1 MIRIA
6 IVGSGWIVTD
16 MLKAM
21 QAVQGYEI
29 VAICA
34 RNREK
39 ASRFGIP
46 HVYTDYA
53 EMLARPDIDF
63 VYVAL
68 PNSLHYAPAKQA
80 LLAGKNVLLEKPF
93 TSTVEQAAELFAIAK
108 ERDLFLFEAISN
120 IHLPNFHKLREI
132 LPQIGPVRLVHADY
146 DEHFGRYDEYCA
158 GADIPVF
165 TQEYEGGALRDI
177 NIYCLHVIL
186 ALYGRPDAVS
196 YLSNAIGR
204 NAVGTSGVATLRY
217 DAAGLV
223 AVCTASMDSDGYR
236 GFLFQGEKGTIRT
249 HHLPNFTTQ
258 VDLMLPG
265 QETQSF
271 TLNRYEHRLCH
282 QLDDYRDIFLARDR
296 QAAEALQARTMLV
309 METIVRLERSEP
321 ARG

>member
-1 MIRIA
+1 MIVPQMIE
-6 IVGSGWIVTD
+6 
-16 MLKAM
+16 AM
-21 QAVQGYEI
+21 QTVQGYEI

-53 EMLARPDIDF
+53 EMLTRTDIDF

-68 PNSLHYAPAKQA
+68 PNSLHFAPAKQA

-93 TSTVEQAAELFAIAK
+93 TSTVEQAAELFALAK
-108 ERDLFLFEAISN
+108 ERDLFIFEAISN
-120 IHLPNFHKLREI
+120 IHLPNFRKLREI

-177 NIYCLHVIL
+177 NIYCLHIIL
-186 ALYGRPDAVS
+186 ALYGRPDAVF
-196 YLSNAIGR
+196 YASNALGR

-265 QETQSF
+265 RETQTF
-271 TLNRYEHRLCH
+271 ALNRYEHRLCH
-282 QLDDYRDIFLARDR
+282 QLEDYRDIFLARDR
-296 QAAEALQARTMLV
+296 KAAEALQAQTMLI
-309 METIVRLERSEP
+309 METLVRLEQSEP

>member
-1 MIRIA
+1 MIVPQMIE
-6 IVGSGWIVTD
+6 
-16 MLKAM
+16 AM
-21 QAVQGYEI
+21 QTVQGYEI

-53 EMLARPDIDF
+53 EMLTRTDIDF

-108 ERDLFLFEAISN
+108 ERDLFIFEAISN
-120 IHLPNFHKLREI
+120 IHLPNFRKLREI

-177 NIYCLHVIL
+177 NIYCLHIIL
-186 ALYGRPDAVS
+186 ALYGRPDAVF
-196 YLSNAIGR
+196 YASNALGR

-265 QETQSF
+265 RETQTF
-271 TLNRYEHRLCH
+271 ALNRYEHRLCH
-282 QLDDYRDIFLARDR
+282 QLEDYRDIFLARDR
-296 QAAEALQARTMLV
+296 KAAEALQAQTMLI
-309 METIVRLERSEP
+309 METLVRLEQSEP

>member
-6 IVGSGWIVTD
+6 IVGSGWIVSD

>member
-1 MIRIA
+1 MLRIA
-6 IVGSGWIVTD
+6 IVGSGMIVPQ
-16 MLKAM
+16 MIEAM
-21 QAVQGYEI
+21 QTVQGYEI

-53 EMLARPDIDF
+53 EMLTRTDIDF

-108 ERDLFLFEAISN
+108 ERDLFIFEAISN
-120 IHLPNFHKLREI
+120 IHLPNFRKLREI

-165 TQEYEGGALRDI
+165 TREYEGGALRDI
-177 NIYCLHVIL
+177 NIYCLHIIL
-186 ALYGRPDAVS
+186 ALYGRPDAVF
-196 YLSNAIGR
+196 YASNALGR

-265 QETQSF
+265 RETQTF
-271 TLNRYEHRLCH
+271 ALNRYEHRLCH
-282 QLDDYRDIFLARDR
+282 QLEDYRDIFLARDR
-296 QAAEALQARTMLV
+296 KAAEALQAQTMLI
-309 METIVRLERSEP
+309 METLVRLEQSEP

>member
-1 MIRIA
+1 MIVPQMI
-6 IVGSGWIVTD
+6 D
-16 MLKAM
+16 AM
-21 QAVQGYEI
+21 QTVTGYEI

-68 PNSLHYAPAKQA
+68 PNSLHFDAAKQA

-93 TSTVEQAAELFAIAK
+93 TSTVEQAAELFALAG
-108 ERDLFLFEAISN
+108 ERGLFIFEAISN
-120 IHLPNFHKLREI
+120 IHLPNFHKLREL

-146 DEHFGRYDEYCA
+146 DEHFGRYDEYLA

-177 NIYCLHVIL
+177 NIYCLHIVL
-186 ALYGRPDAVS
+186 ALYGRPDAVF
-196 YLSNAIGR
+196 YASNALGR

-217 DAAGLV
+217 DSAGLV

-236 GFLFQGEKGTIRT
+236 GFLFQGEKGTIRI
-249 HHLPNFTTQ
+249 HHLPNFSTK

-265 QETQSF
+265 RETQSF
-271 TLNRYEHRLCH
+271 ELNRYEHRLCH
-282 QLDDYRDIFLARDR
+282 QLEDYRDIFLARDR
-296 QAAEALQARTMLV
+296 KAAANLEAQTMLV
-309 METIVRLERSEP
+309 MDTIVRLERSEP
-321 ARG
+321 ARS

>member
-6 IVGSGWIVTD
+6 IVGSGWIVSD

-53 EMLARPDIDF
+53 EMLTRTDIDF

-177 NIYCLHVIL
+177 NIYCLHIIL
-186 ALYGRPDAVS
+186 ALYGRPDAV
-196 YLSNAIGR
+196 YYVSNALGR

-223 AVCTASMDSDGYR
+223 AICTASMDSDGYR

-249 HHLPNFTTQ
+249 HHLPNFTTK

-265 QETQSF
+265 RETQTF
-271 TLNRYEHRLCH
+271 ALNRYEHRLCH
-282 QLDDYRDIFLARDR
+282 QLEDYRDIFLARDR
-296 QAAEALQARTMLV
+296 KAAEALQAQTMLV
-309 METIVRLERSEP
+309 MDTIVRLEQSEP

>member
-1 MIRIA
+1 MIVPQMIE
-6 IVGSGWIVTD
+6 
-16 MLKAM
+16 AM
-21 QAVQGYEI
+21 QTVQGYEI
-29 VAICA
+29 IAICA

-53 EMLARPDIDF
+53 EMLTRTDIDF

-93 TSTVEQAAELFAIAK
+93 TSTVEQAAELFALAK
-108 ERDLFLFEAISN
+108 ERDLFIFEAISN
-120 IHLPNFHKLREI
+120 IHLPNFRKLREI

-177 NIYCLHVIL
+177 NIYCLHIIL
-186 ALYGRPDAVS
+186 ALFGRPDAVS
-196 YLSNAIGR
+196 YFSNALGR
-204 NAVGTSGVATLRY
+204 NAVGTSGAATLRY

-223 AVCTASMDSDGYR
+223 AICTASMDSDGYR

-265 QETQSF
+265 RETQTF
-271 TLNRYEHRLCH
+271 ALNRYEHRLCH
-282 QLDDYRDIFLARDR
+282 QLEDYRDIFLARDR
-296 QAAEALQARTMLV
+296 KAAEALQAQTMLV
-309 METIVRLERSEP
+309 MDTIVRLEQSEP

>member
-1 MIRIA
+1 MIVPQMI
-6 IVGSGWIVTD
+6 D
-16 MLKAM
+16 AM
-21 QAVQGYEI
+21 QTVTGYEI

-34 RNREK
+34 RSREK

-68 PNSLHYAPAKQA
+68 PNSLHFDAAKQA

-93 TSTVEQAAELFAIAK
+93 TSTVEQAAELFALAG
-108 ERDLFLFEAISN
+108 ERGLFIFEAISN

-146 DEHFGRYDEYCA
+146 DEHFGRYDEYLA

-165 TQEYEGGALRDI
+165 TKEYEGGALRDI
-177 NIYCLHVIL
+177 NIYCLHIVL
-186 ALYGRPDAVS
+186 ALYGRPDAVF
-196 YLSNAIGR
+196 YASNALGR
-204 NAVGTSGVATLRY
+204 NAVPTSGVATLRY

-249 HHLPNFTTQ
+249 HHLPNFSTR
-258 VDLMLPG
+258 VDLMIPG
-265 QETQSF
+265 RETQSF
-271 TLNRYEHRLCH
+271 ELNRYEHRLCH
-282 QLDDYRDIFLARDR
+282 QLEDYRDIFLARDR
-296 QAAEALQARTMLV
+296 KAAANLEAQTMLV
-309 METIVRLERSEP
+309 MDTIVRLEQSEP

>member
-1 MIRIA
+1 MIVPQMI
-6 IVGSGWIVTD
+6 D
-16 MLKAM
+16 AM
-21 QAVQGYEI
+21 QTVTGYEI

-34 RNREK
+34 RSREK

-46 HVYTDYA
+46 NVYTDYA
-53 EMLARPDIDF
+53 EMLARTDIDF

-68 PNSLHYAPAKQA
+68 PNSLHFDAAKQA

-93 TSTVEQAAELFAIAK
+93 TSTVEQAAELFALAA
-108 ERDLFLFEAISN
+108 ERDLFIFEAISN
-120 IHLPNFHKLREI
+120 IHLPNFHKLREL

-146 DEHFGRYDEYCA
+146 DEHFGRYDEYLA

-177 NIYCLHVIL
+177 NIYCLHIVL
-186 ALYGRPDAVS
+186 ALYGRPDAVF
-196 YLSNAIGR
+196 YASNALGR

-249 HHLPNFTTQ
+249 HHLPNFSTR
-258 VDLMLPG
+258 VDLMIPG
-265 QETQSF
+265 RETQSF
-271 TLNRYEHRLCH
+271 ELNRYEHRLCH
-282 QLDDYRDIFLARDR
+282 QLEDYRDIFLARDR
-296 QAAEALQARTMLV
+296 KAAANLEAQTMLV
-309 METIVRLERSEP
+309 MDTIVRLERSEP
-321 ARG
+321 ARS

>member
-1 MIRIA
+1 MIVPQMIDA
-6 IVGSGWIVTD
+6 IQTVT
-16 MLKAM
+16 
-21 QAVQGYEI
+21 GYEI

-53 EMLARPDIDF
+53 EMLARTDIDF

-68 PNSLHYAPAKQA
+68 PNSLHFDAAKQA

-93 TSTVEQAAELFAIAK
+93 TSTVEQAAELFALAA
-108 ERDLFLFEAISN
+108 ERGLFIFEAISN

-146 DEHFGRYDEYCA
+146 DEHFGRYDEYLA

-177 NIYCLHVIL
+177 NIYCLHIVL
-186 ALYGRPDAVS
+186 ALYGRPDAVF
-196 YLSNAIGR
+196 YASNALGR

-217 DAAGLV
+217 DSAGLV

-236 GFLFQGEKGTIRT
+236 GFLFQGEKGTIRI
-249 HHLPNFTTQ
+249 HHLPNFSTR

-271 TLNRYEHRLCH
+271 ELNRYEHRLCH
-282 QLDDYRDIFLARDR
+282 QLEDYRDIFLARDR
-296 QAAEALQARTMLV
+296 KAAATLEAQTMLV
-309 METIVRLERSEP
+309 MDTIVRLERSEP
-321 ARG
+321 ARS